1 MFAQPR
7 PILPGA
13 GDAIAD
19 AEAAAAVAAAS
30 NNESGMCIKCTGQT
44 HFLQMN
50 PKIVVYF
57 YNMADKLICLQR
69 FNPS

>member
-1 MFAQPR
+1 MMYTGRYSMFAQPR

-30 NNESGMCIKCTGQT
+30 NNESGMCNQVLRADT
-44 HFLQMN
+44 FLPDE
-50 PKIVVYF
+50 PKIAVYF
-57 YNMADKLICLQR
+57 HKVA
-69 FNPS
+69 